1 MPNATF
7 QGSVMLAGWA
17 DSHNGGAKVA
27 FWLEDP
33 KDLDVFRG
41 LTVAKGKT
49 AGQRFAMVLVEID
62 DDEQPKQME
71 EKPEEPKGG
80 ALAKLAGQL
89 CQNLAF
95 RHWFWTKRWQT
106 PKGHDIE
113 VDGTMEAEETA
124 EAIRQVCGVISRA
137 ELDHN
142 DAAAEI
148 FHEKIRKPWHAFS
161 FTEEVRR

>member
-1 MPNATF
+1 MPEATF
-7 QGSVMLAGWA
+7 QGGVMLAGWT

-41 LTVAKGKT
+41 LTVTKGKT

-62 DDEQPKQME
+62 DDETPKQTE
-71 EKPEEPKGG
+71 EARYEEPKGG

-95 RHWFWTKRWQT
+95 RHWFWTKQWHV
-106 PKGHDIE
+106 PNGGLIE

-142 DAAAEI
+142 AAAAEV
-148 FHEKIRKPWHAFS
+148 FHEKIRKPWHAFIGGGNA
-161 FTEEVRR
+161 